1 VRVVVANAQTP
12 FVRGGAEMLADS
24 LMAALAEAG
33 HEAELVTMPFKW
45 YPAERIPEA
54 MLAARLMEVGEWAGG
69 SIDRLIALKFPAYLM
84 RHPDKVLWLLHQ
96 YRGAYDLWG
105 SEIGDLFNAPDG
117 RPVRDSIRLADNT
130 LIPEARAVFTIS
142 RNVSD
147 RLLRFN
153 NIKSR
158 PLYHPPPNASAFR
171 WEAAE
176 DFLLCPGRINPSKR
190 QDLVVEALLLCREK
204 VRVVFTGAV
213 DAAEYAEGLQRRCA
227 TTGLGD
233 RVCWSGRVGEDAKI
247 SLYARCLGV
256 LVPPV
261 DEDYGYVTLE
271 AMLSAKP
278 VITTTDSGGPL
289 DFVLD
294 DETGFIC
301 PPTPSAL
308 ARAMDRLW
316 QERARAKALG
326 DAGYARYQNLGLNW
340 QGVIQEL
347 LG

>member
-1 VRVVVANAQTP
+1 VRVVIANAQTP

-24 LMAALAEAG
+24 LVAALAEAG

-54 MLAARLMEVGEWAGG
+54 MLAARLLEVGEWAGG
-69 SIDRLIALKFPAYLM
+69 SIDRLIGLKFPAYLM

-117 RPVRDSIRLADNT
+117 RSLRDSIRLADNT
-130 LIPEARAVFTIS
+130 LIAEARSVFTIS
-142 RNVSD
+142 QNVSD
-147 RLLRFN
+147 RLLRYN
-153 NIKSR
+153 NIRSR
-158 PLYHPPPNASAFR
+158 PLYHPPPNAGAFR
-171 WEAAE
+171 QEAAQ
-176 DFLLCPGRINPSKR
+176 DFLLCPGRVNPSKR
-190 QDLVVEALLLCREK
+190 QGLIVEALLLCREK

-213 DAAEYAEGLQRRCA
+213 DAAEYADGLTRRCTVA
-227 TTGLGD
+227 GLGD
-233 RVCWSGRVGEDAKI
+233 RVRWSGSVDEDTKV

-278 VITTTDSGGPL
+278 VITLTDSGGPL

-294 DETGFIC
+294 GETGFIC
-301 PPTPSAL
+301 PPDPSTIAQ
-308 ARAMDRLW
+308 AMDRLW
-316 QERARAKALG
+316 RERARAETLG
-326 DAGYARYQNLGLNW
+326 KAGYARYRDLGLNW
-340 QGVIQEL
+340 QGVIQDL

>member
-1 VRVVVANAQTP
+1 
-12 FVRGGAEMLADS
+12 MLADS
-24 LMAALAEAG
+24 LVAALVEAG

-45 YPAERIPEA
+45 YPACRIPEA

-117 RPVRDSIRLADNT
+117 RPVRDSVRLADDIV
-130 LIPEARAVFTIS
+130 IPEARAVFTIS

-153 NIKSR
+153 NIASR
-158 PLYHPPPNASAFR
+158 PLYHPPPNAGSFR
-171 WEAAE
+171 QEAAE

-190 QDLVVEALLLCREK
+190 QDLVLEALLLCREK

-213 DAAEYAEGLQRRCA
+213 DAVEYAEGLMHHSA
-227 TTGLGD
+227 STGLGD
-233 RVCWSGRVGEDAKI
+233 RVHWSGNVEEDVKI
-247 SLYARCLGV
+247 SLYAHCLGV

-278 VITTTDSGGPL
+278 VVTCTDSGGPL

-294 DETGFIC
+294 GETGLIC
-301 PPTPSAL
+301 PPTPAAL

-316 QERARAKALG
+316 QERAGARDLG
-326 DAGYARYQNLGLNW
+326 QAGYARYRDLGLNW